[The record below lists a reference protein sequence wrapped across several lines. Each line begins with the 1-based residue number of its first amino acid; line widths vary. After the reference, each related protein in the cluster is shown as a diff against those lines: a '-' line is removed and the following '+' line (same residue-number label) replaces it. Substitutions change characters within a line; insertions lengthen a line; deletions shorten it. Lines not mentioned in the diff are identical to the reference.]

1 MTGTVT
7 WHSDAGPTDLSAAET
22 LRYAR
27 HLILPEVGPAGQR
40 RLKGARVLMV
50 GAGGLGSPIALYLAA
65 AGVGTLGL
73 VEFDVVDAT
82 NLQRQVLH
90 GTSDVGRPKIESA
103 RERIREIN
111 PHVRV
116 EPHPV
121 RLTSDNALEILR
133 DYDVVVDGSDNF
145 PTRYLV
151 NDACVLLGTPYVY
164 GSIFRFE
171 GQVSV
176 FATEGGPCYRC
187 LFAEP
192 PPPGLV
198 PSCAEGGVL
207 GVLPGIVGSMQALET
222 IKLLLGIGEPM
233 VGRLL
238 MFDALR
244 MRFRELKL
252 RRDPACPVCGD
263 EPTVRALIDY
273 ERFCGIPQPGEERTM
288 ADGVPE
294 ITVTE
299 LKERLDRGDPI
310 TIVDVREPYEWEIG
324 NLGDYGAR
332 LIPLAEL
339 GERLDEIDPQEE
351 IVLQCRSGGRSAQ
364 ALKTLRA
371 HGYERLHNLKGG
383 ILAWSEEID
392 PSIPKY

>member
-1 MTGTVT
+1 VID
-7 WHSDAGPTDLSAAET
+7 HLPDLSRAET

-27 HLILPEVGPAGQR
+27 HLILPEVGAEGQR
-40 RLKGARVLMV
+40 KLKAARVLMV
-50 GAGGLGSPIALYLAA
+50 GAGGLGSPIGLYLAA

-73 VEFDVVDAT
+73 VEFDVVDET

-90 GTSDVGRPKIESA
+90 GTSDVGRPKLESA
-103 RERIREIN
+103 RDRLREIN

-121 RLTSDNALEILR
+121 RLDSSNALAIVGA
-133 DYDVVVDGSDNF
+133 YDLVVDGSDNF

-151 NDACVLLGTPYVY
+151 NDACVLSGRPYVY

-176 FATEGGPCYRC
+176 FAAEGGPCYRC

-207 GVLPGIVGSMQALET
+207 GVLPGIVGSIQAMEA
-222 IKLLLGIGEPM
+222 IKLLLGVGEPM
-233 VGRLL
+233 IGRLL

-252 RRDPACPVCGD
+252 RRDPECRVCGD
-263 EPTVRALIDY
+263 HPTVRELIDY
-273 ERFCGIPQPGEERTM
+273 ERFCGFPQPGEERTM
-288 ADGVPE
+288 ASDVPE

-299 LKERLDRGDPI
+299 LKERLDRGDAL
-310 TIVDVREPYEWEIG
+310 TIIDVREPYEWEIG
-324 NLGDYGAR
+324 NLGDQGAR

-339 GERLDEIDPQEE
+339 EERLDEIGRDEE
-351 IVLQCRSGGRSAQ
+351 IVLQCRSGGRSAK
-364 ALKTLRA
+364 ALKFLREQ
-371 HGYERLHNLKGG
+371 GYDRLHNLAGG
-383 ILAWSEEID
+383 ILAWSDEID

>member
-1 MTGTVT
+1 MP
-7 WHSDAGPTDLSAAET
+7 HMPSDRNVALTPSES

-27 HLILPEVGPAGQR
+27 HLALPEVGAEGQR
-40 RLKGARVLMV
+40 RLKGARVLLV
-50 GAGGLGSPIALYLAA
+50 GAGGLGSPAALYLAA
-65 AGVGTLGL
+65 AGVGTLGI
-73 VEFDVVDAT
+73 VEFDLVDES

-90 GTSDVGRPKIESA
+90 GTPDVGRPKIESA
-103 RERIREIN
+103 AERIREIN
-111 PHVRV
+111 PHVAV

-121 RLTSDNALEILR
+121 RLASANALEILGG
-133 DYDVVVDGSDNF
+133 YDVVVDGSDNF

-151 NDACVLLGTPYVY
+151 NDACVLLRKPYVY
-164 GSIFRFE
+164 GSVFRFE

-176 FATEGGPCYRC
+176 FAVPGAPCYRC

-207 GVLPGIVGSMQALET
+207 GVLPGIIGTLQALEA
-222 IKLLLGIGEPM
+222 IKWILGAGEPM
-233 VGRLL
+233 TGRLL

-252 RRDPACPVCGD
+252 RRDAGCPACGD
-263 EPTVRALIDY
+263 HPTVTTLIDY
-273 ERFCGIPQPGEERTM
+273 HRFCGLPHPDEETPM
-288 ADGVPE
+288 SDVPE

-299 LKERLDRGDPI
+299 LKQRLDRGDPL
-310 TIVDVREPYEWEIG
+310 TIIDVREPHEWEIG

-332 LIPLAEL
+332 LIPLAEVE
-339 GERLDEIDPQEE
+339 ERLDEIDANEE
-351 IVLQCRSGGRSAQ
+351 IVLQCRSGGRSAN
-364 ALKTLRA
+364 ALKLLRE
-371 HGYERLHNLKGG
+371 HGYQNLHNLKGG
-383 ILAWSEEID
+383 ILAWSDEID